1 MPLAAGGHAMRAA
14 GAQPGSVS
22 LRESGRAWSVGR
34 RAGWSGLSCWQ
45 LRGRLPVC
53 DRHACGPRA
62 ADCHEDRLAEGIYGD
77 EEEIF
82 SLTFHQM
89 IEMKPRKE
97 ADRDG

>member
-1 MPLAAGGHAMRAA
+1 MPLAAGGYAMRAA
-14 GAQPGSVS
+14 GAQPGGVS

-34 RAGWSGLSCWQ
+34 RAGWPGLSCWQ

-62 ADCHEDRLAEGIYGD
+62 ADCHGDRLAEGIYGD